1 MSTLA
6 QERGNEDYQ
15 TTLPYS
21 EIIKK
26 KNSGHRLENCVLDWP
41 TRLTGRRCKSA
52 GFRKHI
58 KRVREQLWCRP
69 IVQPQF
75 FC

>member
-21 EIIKK
+21 EIIIIKK
-26 KNSGHRLENCVLDWP
+26 KLG
-41 TRLTGRRCKSA
+41 A
-52 GFRKHI
+52 
-58 KRVREQLWCRP
+58 
-69 IVQPQF
+69 
-75 FC
+75 